1 MMLDDRGQ
9 VSLEYILIFAVSL
22 IILIAFTMP
31 FLNETMSDTF
41 DVSDSLKT
49 KVDLSKIA
57 DAIKQVYG
65 EGEGSK
71 QTVSIDVYKP
81 VKIDVSNN
89 QISSK
94 IKLNNNLYKVE
105 KINVHS
111 KLKTGTFKL
120 NKGKNSLVVEWPVGN
135 ENMILY
141 AV

>member
-1 MMLDDRGQ
+1 MMMDDRGQ
-9 VSLEYILIFAVSL
+9 ISLEYILIFAVSL

-31 FLNETMSDTF
+31 FLNESMSDTF
-41 DVSDSLKT
+41 DISDSLKT
-49 KVDLSKIA
+49 KADLSKMA

-94 IKLNNNLYKVE
+94 IKLNNNQYKVE
-105 KINVHS
+105 KISVHS

>member
-31 FLNETMSDTF
+31 FLNETMSNTF

-49 KVDLSKIA
+49 KADLSKMA

-71 QTVSIDVYKP
+71 QTVTIDVYKP

-94 IKLNNNLYKVE
+94 IKLNNNQYKVE
-105 KINVHS
+105 KISVHS

-120 NKGKNSLVVEWPVGN
+120 NNGKNSLVVEWPVGN

>member
-57 DAIKQVYG
+57 DAIKHVYG

-94 IKLNNNLYKVE
+94 IKLNNNQYKVE

>member
-41 DVSDSLKT
+41 DVSDYLKT

-94 IKLNNNLYKVE
+94 IKLNNNQYKVE

>member
-71 QTVSIDVYKP
+71 QTVNIDVYKP

-94 IKLNNNLYKVE
+94 IKLNNNQYKVE

>member
-41 DVSDSLKT
+41 DVSNSLKT

-94 IKLNNNLYKVE
+94 IKLNNNQYKVE

>member
-71 QTVSIDVYKP
+71 QTVSFDVYKP

-94 IKLNNNLYKVE
+94 IKLNNNQYKVE

>member
-71 QTVSIDVYKP
+71 QTVSINVYKP

-94 IKLNNNLYKVE
+94 IKLNNNQYKVE

>member
-9 VSLEYILIFAVSL
+9 VSLEYILIVAVSL

-94 IKLNNNLYKVE
+94 IKLNNNQYKVE

>member
-31 FLNETMSDTF
+31 FLNETMSNTF

-94 IKLNNNLYKVE
+94 IKLNNNQYKVE

>member
-1 MMLDDRGQ
+1 
-9 VSLEYILIFAVSL
+9 
-22 IILIAFTMP
+22 
-31 FLNETMSDTF
+31 
-41 DVSDSLKT
+41 
-49 KVDLSKIA
+49 LSKIA

-94 IKLNNNLYKVE
+94 IKLNNNQYKVE

>member
-1 MMLDDRGQ
+1 MMDNRGQ
-9 VSLEYILIFAVSL
+9 VSLEYLLIFAVSL

-31 FLNETMSDTF
+31 FLNETMSNSF

-49 KVDLSKIA
+49 KADLSKIA
-57 DAIKQVYG
+57 EAIKEVYG

-71 QTVSIDVYKP
+71 HTVTVDVYKP

-94 IKLNNNLYKVE
+94 IKLNNNQYKVE

-120 NKGKNSLVVEWPVGN
+120 NKGKNSFVVEWPVGN

-141 AV
+141 TV

>member
-31 FLNETMSDTF
+31 FLNETMSNTF

-49 KVDLSKIA
+49 KADLSKLA

-94 IKLNNNLYKVE
+94 IKLNNNQYKVE

>member
-1 MMLDDRGQ
+1 MMMDDRGQ
-9 VSLEYILIFAVSL
+9 ISLEYILIFAVSL

-31 FLNETMSDTF
+31 FLNESMSDTF
-41 DVSDSLKT
+41 DISDSLKT
-49 KVDLSKIA
+49 KADLSKMA

-94 IKLNNNLYKVE
+94 IKLNNNQYKVE
-105 KINVHS
+105 KISVHS

-141 AV
+141 AI

>member
-81 VKIDVSNN
+81 VKIDISNN

-94 IKLNNNLYKVE
+94 IKLNNNQYKVE

-111 KLKTGTFKL
+111 KLKTDTFKL
-120 NKGKNSLVVEWPVGN
+120 KKGKNSFVVEWPVGN

-141 AV
+141 TV

>member
-1 MMLDDRGQ
+1 MLDDRGQ

-57 DAIKQVYG
+57 DAIKHVYG

-94 IKLNNNLYKVE
+94 IKLNNNQYKVE

>member
-94 IKLNNNLYKVE
+94 IKLNNNQYKVE

>member
-94 IKLNNNLYKVE
+94 IKLNNNQYKVE
-105 KINVHS
+105 KISVHS
-111 KLKTGTFKL
+111 KLKSGTFKL

>member
-94 IKLNNNLYKVE
+94 IKLNNNQYKVE

-120 NKGKNSLVVEWPVGN
+120 NKGKNSLVVEWPVGK

>member
-57 DAIKQVYG
+57 NAIKQVYG

-94 IKLNNNLYKVE
+94 IKLNNNQYKVE